1 MSSRAQ
7 AEIRRIMAA
16 LTNAIV
22 EHRLPPG
29 ARLTES
35 KLVEALGANRNHVR
49 AALQKLSAESKVVD
63 LIPNRGAFV
72 AMPSAEEARQVF
84 SARLVL
90 ERAIV
95 DLVIN
100 NLNAVNRGRL
110 KKQIEREREAIASH
124 DRQQMIRES
133 GNFHRVLGQVS
144 GNRVLAELNETL
156 IVRSSLIIA
165 LYQETPTVRCSL
177 GEHESV
183 MQALLAE
190 DCDTAL
196 RLMAAHMEDIQKHL
210 LLDRKDHRVDLKAAL
225 AERGQAPGEGSQPIS
240 NRCGSSVQ

>member
-16 LTNAIV
+16 LTDAIV

-29 ARLTES
+29 ARLTEA
-35 KLVEALGANRNHVR
+35 KLVEVLGANRNHVR
-49 AALQKLSAESKVVD
+49 AALQKLAAESKVVD

-90 ERAIV
+90 ERAVV
-95 DLVIN
+95 DQVISRMS
-100 NLNAVNRGRL
+100 AVNRNRL
-110 KKQIEREREAIASH
+110 QKQLERERQAMTRD

-133 GNFHRVLGQVS
+133 GNFHRVLGQLC
-144 GNRVLAELNETL
+144 GNHVLAELNETL

-165 LYQETPTVRCSL
+165 LYQETPNVRCSI
-177 GEHESV
+177 GEHEAV
-183 MQALLAE
+183 MEALLAG
-190 DCDTAL
+190 DRNAAL
-196 RLMAAHMEDIQKHL
+196 RLMEAHMEDIQKHL
-210 LLDRKDHRVDLKAAL
+210 LLDRKARRVDLSEAL
-225 AERGQAPGEGSQPIS
+225 G
-240 NRCGSSVQ
+240 V

>member
-16 LTNAIV
+16 LTDAIV

-29 ARLTES
+29 ARLTEA
-35 KLVEALGANRNHVR
+35 KLVEVLGANRNHVR
-49 AALQKLSAESKVVD
+49 AALQKLAAESKVVD

-95 DLVIN
+95 ELVISRMN
-100 NLNAVNRGRL
+100 GVNRHRL
-110 KKQIEREREAIASH
+110 EMQLERERKAMASH
-124 DRQQMIRES
+124 DRQLMIRES
-133 GNFHRVLGQVS
+133 GNFHRVLGQLS
-144 GNRVLAELNETL
+144 GNHILTELNETL

-165 LYQETPTVRCSL
+165 LYQETPNVRCSI

-183 MQALLAE
+183 MEALLAE
-190 DCDTAL
+190 DRDGAL
-196 RLMAAHMEDIQKHL
+196 RLMEEHMEDIQKHL
-210 LLDRKDHRVDLKAAL
+210 LLGRAERAVDLKAAL
-225 AERGQAPGEGSQPIS
+225 
-240 NRCGSSVQ
+240 VQVD

>member
-16 LTNAIV
+16 LTDAIV

-29 ARLTES
+29 ARLTEA
-35 KLVEALGANRNHVR
+35 KLVEVLGANRNHVR
-49 AALQKLSAESKVVD
+49 AALQKLAAESKVVD

-90 ERAIV
+90 ERAVV
-95 DLVIN
+95 DQVISRM
-100 NLNAVNRGRL
+100 NAVNRNRL
-110 KKQIEREREAIASH
+110 QKQLERERQAMTRN

-133 GNFHRVLGQVS
+133 GNFHRVLGQLC
-144 GNRVLAELNETL
+144 GNHVLAELNETL

-165 LYQETPTVRCSL
+165 LYQETPNVRCSI
-177 GEHESV
+177 GEHEAV
-183 MQALLAE
+183 MEALLAG
-190 DCDTAL
+190 DRDAAL
-196 RLMAAHMEDIQKHL
+196 RLMEAHMEDIQKHL
-210 LLDRKDHRVDLKAAL
+210 LLDRKARRVDLSEAL
-225 AERGQAPGEGSQPIS
+225 G
-240 NRCGSSVQ
+240 V

>member
-29 ARLTES
+29 ARLTEA
-35 KLVEALGANRNHVR
+35 KLVEVLDANRNHVR
-49 AALQKLSAESKVVD
+49 SALQKLAAETKVVE
-63 LIPNRGAFV
+63 LVPNRGAFV

-95 DLVIN
+95 DGAISRM
-100 NLNAVNRGRL
+100 NAVNRNRL
-110 KKQIEREREAIASH
+110 QKQLERERQAMARN

-133 GNFHRVLGQVS
+133 GNFHRVLARLC
-144 GNRVLAELNETL
+144 GNDVLAELNEAL

-165 LYQETPTVRCSL
+165 LYQETPNVRCSI
-177 GEHESV
+177 GEHEAV
-183 MQALLAE
+183 MEALLAE
-190 DCDTAL
+190 DRDGAL
-196 RLMAAHMEDIQKHL
+196 RLMEEHMEDIQKHL
-210 LLDRKDHRVDLKAAL
+210 LLDRKDRAVDLKAAL
-225 AERGQAPGEGSQPIS
+225 RQDH
-240 NRCGSSVQ
+240 

>member
-7 AEIRRIMAA
+7 TEIRRIMAA
-16 LTNAIV
+16 LTDAIV

-29 ARLTES
+29 ARLTEA
-35 KLVEALGANRNHVR
+35 KLVEVLGANRNHVR
-49 AALQKLSAESKVVD
+49 AALQKLAAESKVVD

-95 DLVIN
+95 DLVISRM
-100 NLNAVNRGRL
+100 NAVNRSRL
-110 KKQIEREREAIASH
+110 EKQLDRERKAMATH
-124 DRQQMIRES
+124 DRQLMIRES
-133 GNFHRVLGQVS
+133 GNFHRVLGQLS
-144 GNRVLAELNETL
+144 GNHILAELNEAL

-165 LYQETPTVRCSL
+165 LYQETPNVRCSI

-183 MQALLAE
+183 MEALLAE
-190 DCDTAL
+190 DRDGAL
-196 RLMAAHMEDIQKHL
+196 RLMEEHMKDIQKHL
-210 LLDRKDHRVDLKAAL
+210 LLGRKESRVNLRQAL
-225 AERGQAPGEGSQPIS
+225 AEQ
-240 NRCGSSVQ
+240 

>member
-16 LTNAIV
+16 LTAAIV

-29 ARLTES
+29 VRLTES
-35 KLVEALGANRNHVR
+35 RLVEALAANRNHVR
-49 AALQKLSAESKVVD
+49 AALQKLAAESKVVD

-72 AMPSAEEARQVF
+72 AMPTAGEAVQVF

-95 DLVIN
+95 ELVIDRM
-100 NLNAVNRGRL
+100 NAVNRNRL
-110 KKQIEREREAIASH
+110 TKQLERERQAIASQ

-133 GNFHRVLGQVS
+133 GNFHRVLAQLG
-144 GNRVLAELNETL
+144 GNQVLADLNETL

-165 LYQETPTVRCSL
+165 LYQETPTVRCSV
-177 GEHESV
+177 GEHEAV
-183 MQALLAE
+183 VAALLAGDRE
-190 DCDTAL
+190 GAL
-196 RLMAAHMEDIQKHL
+196 ALMAAHIEDIQKHL
-210 LLDRKDHRVDLKAAL
+210 LLDRQPRQVDLSQAL
-225 AERGQAPGEGSQPIS
+225 GAS
-240 NRCGSSVQ
+240 

>member
-16 LTNAIV
+16 LTDAIV

-29 ARLTES
+29 ARLTEA
-35 KLVEALGANRNHVR
+35 KLVEVLDANRNHVR
-49 AALQKLSAESKVVD
+49 AALQKLAAESKVVD

-72 AMPSAEEARQVF
+72 AMPSAEEALQVF

-95 DLVIN
+95 ELVISRM
-100 NLNAVNRGRL
+100 NAVNRNRL
-110 KKQIEREREAIASH
+110 EKQLERERTAMASH
-124 DRQQMIRES
+124 DRQLMIRES
-133 GNFHRVLGQVS
+133 GNFHRVLAQLS
-144 GNRVLAELNETL
+144 GNHILAELNETL

-165 LYQETPTVRCSL
+165 LYQETPNVRCSI

-183 MQALLAE
+183 MAALLAE
-190 DCDTAL
+190 DRDAAL
-196 RLMAAHMEDIQKHL
+196 RLMEEHMEDIQKHL
-210 LLDRKDHRVDLKAAL
+210 LLDRSERAVDLKAAL
-225 AERGQAPGEGSQPIS
+225 GQVG
-240 NRCGSSVQ
+240 

>member
-7 AEIRRIMAA
+7 AEIQRIMTA
-16 LTNAIV
+16 LTDAIV

-29 ARLTES
+29 ARLTEA
-35 KLVEALGANRNHVR
+35 KLVDVLDANRNHVR
-49 AALQKLSAESKVVD
+49 AALQKLAAESKVVD

-95 DLVIN
+95 DLVIDRM
-100 NLNAVNRGRL
+100 NAVNRNRL
-110 KKQIEREREAIASH
+110 QKQLERERRAMASH

-133 GNFHRVLGQVS
+133 GNFHRVLAQLC
-144 GNRVLAELNETL
+144 GNHVLAELNDTL

-165 LYQETPTVRCSL
+165 LYQETPNVRCSI
-177 GEHESV
+177 GEHEAV
-183 MQALLAE
+183 MEALLAE
-190 DCDTAL
+190 DRAAAL
-196 RLMAAHMEDIQKHL
+196 ALMAAHMDDIQKHL
-210 LLDRKDHRVDLKAAL
+210 LLDHREKRVDLVQAL
-225 AERGQAPGEGSQPIS
+225 SG
-240 NRCGSSVQ
+240 